1 MDFLGGYRH
10 SAGGIRFSK
19 SMPNAR
25 IAFVGFLRHIKR
37 DRDREIAPTKE

>member
-1 MDFLGGYRH
+1 MDFLDSYRH
-10 SAGGIRFSK
+10 SVGGIQFSK
-19 SMPNAR
+19 SMPNVH